1 MSFELDDV
9 GLTHANG
16 FVALSGISL
25 RAAQGESMALI
36 GPSGAG
42 KTSLLSAI
50 GTAHLRSAG
59 QIVRVKFCRNFGLNH
74 FQLRFTARLS
84 CIGGIEREWG

>member
-1 MSFELDDV
+1 LKKSEWQH
-9 GLTHANG
+9 LTQ
-16 FVALSGISL
+16 
-25 RAAQGESMALI
+25 RAAGLRLREQA
-36 GPSGAG
+36 P
-42 KTSLLSAI
+42 
-50 GTAHLRSAG
+50 HLRSAG